1 MFANDNDTDTK
12 ITVVFNAKKNWIV
25 HFLVTYWRP
34 DILIGTVL
42 YMTTVPTVLTV
53 PVPVNHMHGPKI
65 AQICHT
71 SAIHLRLFTS
81 LPPPALKI
89 GLISSAVGIFWTIY
103 LSPKKWLNWNE
114 DEDPKFQSSVCGEE
128 GWQIFWLKSKVGIFI
143 APAPH
148 FFGPVIFLFIWYIPT
163 DGPIKEVSC
172 FVAGGKSECF
182 DGRLIQSELPPPPL
196 MTLSHLAQDSGWQ
209 RCCPKYPGRCQKGW
223 KTNVATGQEGSVVQT
238 TVYAARLDF
247 WGSFYAAAKP

>member
-1 MFANDNDTDTK
+1 M
-12 ITVVFNAKKNWIV
+12 
-25 HFLVTYWRP
+25 
-34 DILIGTVL
+34 
-42 YMTTVPTVLTV
+42 
-53 PVPVNHMHGPKI
+53 
-65 AQICHT
+65 
-71 SAIHLRLFTS
+71 
-81 LPPPALKI
+81 
-89 GLISSAVGIFWTIY
+89 Y
-103 LSPKKWLNWNE
+103 LSPKRWLNWNE

>member
-1 MFANDNDTDTK
+1 MFWK
-12 ITVVFNAKKNWIV
+12 IYFSMYNIV
-25 HFLVTYWRP
+25 YVCKWQWYWHQNYCCVQCKEKLNCSFLG
-34 DILIGTVL
+34 DILTSWYTDWDCAIYDHSADSAHSSCSCKSHAL
-42 YMTTVPTVLTV
+42 
-53 PVPVNHMHGPKI
+53 PKNS
-65 AQICHT
+65 T
-71 SAIHLRLFTS
+71 D

-172 FVAGGKSECF
+172 FVGGGKSECF